1 MKTCP
6 FCAEDIKDAAI
17 VCKHCGRELERQPS
31 TKPVVAKRPKW
42 PYVAILIGVLMALS
56 NPIFVGIAFFPLLIG
71 LAALAADGRT
81 LVPNLAE
88 QEMIALIEAHLRPK
102 LQALVDVAEAD
113 PVVVSKALNDAARA
127 YAEIPRDL

>member
-1 MKTCP
+1 MLLAMTSQWEREAIGERTRDALQHKKANGQRVGTVP
-6 FCAEDIKDAAI
+6 F
-17 VCKHCGRELERQPS
+17 GS
-31 TKPVVAKRPKW
+31 
-42 PYVAILIGVLMALS
+42 
-56 NPIFVGIAFFPLLIG
+56 
-71 LAALAADGRT
+71 ALAADGRT